1 MCYFI
6 TSYLDADAREDDV
19 PLEDLIRV
27 IFQELDLVQLKAM
40 WDTNVET
47 QDSMIEIIY
56 ALYLIKTSS

>member
-1 MCYFI
+1 MPK
-6 TSYLDADAREDDV
+6 RRMV
-19 PLEDLIRV
+19 RLEDLIRV

-56 ALYLIKTSS
+56 ALYLIKTRP

>member
-27 IFQELDLVQLKAM
+27 IFQELDPVQVK
-40 WDTNVET
+40 ET
-47 QDSMIEIIY
+47 CDADGE
-56 ALYLIKTSS
+56 T